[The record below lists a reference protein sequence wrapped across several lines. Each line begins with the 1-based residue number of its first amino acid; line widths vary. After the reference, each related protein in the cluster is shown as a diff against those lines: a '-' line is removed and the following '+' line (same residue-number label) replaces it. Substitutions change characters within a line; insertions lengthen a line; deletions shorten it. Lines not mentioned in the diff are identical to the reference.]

1 MMAIEIVQPGA
12 ARTPDAVLAKAVL
25 AGCARR
31 GLVVLGC
38 GTYGNVIRLLPP
50 LVIDFGLL
58 TDAMDILAEALA
70 EAVG

>member
-1 MMAIEIVQPGA
+1 MMAIELVVPDGTK
-12 ARTPDAVLAKAVL
+12 TPDPVLTKAVL

-31 GLVVLGC
+31 GMVTLGC

-50 LVIDFGLL
+50 LVIEFSLL
-58 TDAMDILAEALA
+58 AEALDILAEALA

>member
-1 MMAIEIVQPGA
+1 MELVRPDGS
-12 ARTPDAVLAKAVL
+12 RTPDAALTKAVL

-50 LVIDFGLL
+50 LVIEFDLL
-58 TDAMDILAEALA
+58 SEALDIFAESLA
-70 EAVG
+70 EAVT